1 MALTRDFKETIRA
14 RVKRDPGFRKA
25 LLREGIE
32 NFLSGD
38 VETGKIILRDFI
50 NATVGFTK
58 LSDVTHRSAK
68 SLVRM
73 LSPSGN
79 PQARNLFEI
88 VAYLQHAEGVRFEVR
103 SSRRAIRV
111 KQRPSSQRT
120 RRAASAVLN
129 P

>member
-50 NATVGFTK
+50 NATVGFAK
-58 LSDVTHRSAK
+58 LSNVTHRRKA
-68 SLVRM
+68 
-73 LSPSGN
+73 
-79 PQARNLFEI
+79 
-88 VAYLQHAEGVRFEVR
+88 
-103 SSRRAIRV
+103 
-111 KQRPSSQRT
+111 
-120 RRAASAVLN
+120 
-129 P
+129 

>member
-50 NATVGFTK
+50 NATVGFPKLAAHTK
-58 LSDVTHRSAK
+58 LHVKTLHQ
-68 SLVRM
+68 M
-73 LSPSGN
+73 FGPNGN
-79 PQARNLFEI
+79 PTANNLFEI
-88 VAYLQHAEGVRFEVR
+88 VVYLQRAEGVRFEL
-103 SSRRAIRV
+103 
-111 KQRPSSQRT
+111 RT
-120 RRAASAVLN
+120 AKAS
-129 P
+129 